1 MSRLTL
7 GKGLRWLLLTLTVL
21 LLAVVLIV
29 PLALSLLMS
38 REDGSRW
45 LLQQGL
51 GFAPGEA
58 HIEQIDGTLLRG
70 LTLHGVHYALPA
82 VTIEAEHL
90 QLALSWTALL
100 QRRVTVTTLKI
111 SQLDIT
117 LHNTDSTPEPD
128 TAPFTLASIPDIRL
142 PVTLAIPGGE
152 VQGFSLRPAN
162 GAPVQLDRILLAA
175 STDTSHRLQ
184 LQQLF
189 VSQGGYQASLGGTVS
204 LLSPFPVDAWL
215 DWLAPLPAAAQ
226 TTFASE
232 APARGDARLRGDL
245 ANLAL
250 THRLHSPVA
259 LTTEGELAPFDS
271 PLRFRLSNQWPAFT
285 VHTPADAE
293 AGTDSRALA
302 VAGGT
307 LTLDGTPDD
316 YALTLDSG
324 TTLPDLPALT
334 VTLRG
339 QGSTTGL
346 AIDQARVQADRSSAQ
361 ISGQVDW
368 SPVLRWDIALTM
380 TDLDPSLVMPQLPGT
395 LQWRSQTRGQWQD
408 GKLALELVLEQL
420 SGTVRGHQ
428 VGGSGHFALSEE
440 QTLHSDLQLR
450 AGNNHISLRGNANHH
465 LDLTLTVQA
474 SQLNALWPGL
484 SGQLNGNARLQGSRD
499 VPRLHAQL
507 TGNRLGFQGWSLGS
521 LSLDAGAS
529 NPLNDAEIRLALNA
543 DTLQQDGNLV
553 LESARLQG
561 QGSAAHHSI
570 SWAVSAPQGTLSGA
584 ATGTLTDMRAWEGTL
599 RELGL
604 DNPLAGAWALEHP
617 VGVAA
622 SPEAIRLAPACL
634 VSDAGRLCADAD
646 WQQQGTTTAHLDLQ
660 QLPLAWFTRNLPDG
674 AVELDG
680 AIGLWAE
687 YRADGR
693 RRQGEAHLTVSEGE
707 MLLSSGSEDPY
718 RVHWQGLS
726 ASATLENDD
735 VQAHAHFQLDDA
747 NSAEARLS
755 AQLAGDA
762 TRLDGEL
769 NAALDELRWLEVFLP
784 QLRNVGGRLRS
795 DLRVGGT
802 VSAPRFNGSVRL
814 EDGTAEIPDIGLML
828 THIGMT
834 ATALPDG
841 TLDIR
846 GNVTSGP
853 GQLNLT
859 GTLLTRG
866 PQPWPVTLHIQ
877 GERFQA
883 AQLPEAMVLVNPDL
897 RIQLSG
903 DTVTV
908 RGDLQVPE
916 ARFELRSLPQQ
927 AVGVS
932 RDEVIVSAD
941 PTEQSGWRV
950 DTEVN
955 VTLGEKITFE
965 GFGLSARFS
974 GGVRIEDKPERTPRL
989 TGEVRINDGR
999 YRAYGQNLRVERGTL
1014 IFQGPPDNPGLDIV
1028 AVRNVTTYD
1037 VRAGLIVGGTLQD
1050 PRSQVFSEPAM
1061 EETEAMAY
1069 LLTGRPL
1076 NRASDNDANMIMQ
1089 AIARYG
1095 IERGE
1100 FITDRLGQTL
1110 GVEVGVDT
1118 EGEFEDT
1125 ALMLGKQLSSRLY
1138 LRYSVGLFEALN
1150 TVMLRYT
1157 LTNSLSLETR
1167 SNAEE
1172 QAIDLIF
1179 RTER

>member
-1 MSRLTL
+1 MTL
-7 GKGLRWLLLTLTVL
+7 GKWLRRVLLALLLLLLTVI
-21 LLAVVLIV
+21 LAV
-29 PLALSLLMS
+29 PLALGLLMS

-51 GFAPGEA
+51 GFAPGETR
-58 HIEQIDGTLLRG
+58 IEQIEGTLLHG
-70 LTLHGVHYALPA
+70 LDLYGIHYAMPA
-82 VTIEAEHL
+82 VTIEAERL
-90 QLALSWTALL
+90 QLALSWTTLL

-111 SQLDIT
+111 EQLAIA
-117 LHNTDSTPEPD
+117 LHDTDSTPAPD
-128 TAPFTLASIPDIRL
+128 TGPLTLADIPDIRL

-152 VQGFSLRPAN
+152 VQGFSLTPAG

-175 STDTSHRLQ
+175 STDTGHQLQ
-184 LQQLF
+184 LQQLLA
-189 VSQGGYQASLGGTVS
+189 SQGAYQASLGGTLS

-215 DWLAPLPAAAQ
+215 DWRAPLPPAAQ
-226 TTFASE
+226 ETFASDT
-232 APARGDARLRGDL
+232 PAQGEARLRGDL
-245 ANLAL
+245 ARLAL
-250 THRLHSPVA
+250 THRLRNPVL
-259 LTTEGELAPFDS
+259 LTTEGELAPFEA
-271 PLRFRLSNQWPAFT
+271 PLRFHLSHQWQPFT
-285 VHTPADAE
+285 VHTPSDAE
-293 AGTDSRALA
+293 AGTDSRTLA

-307 LTLDGTPDD
+307 LTLDGTPDA

-324 TTLPDLPALT
+324 TSLPDLPTLT
-334 VTLRG
+334 VSLQG
-339 QGSTTGL
+339 HGSTTGL
-346 AIDQARVQADRSSAQ
+346 AISDARIQADRSSAQ
-361 ISGQVDW
+361 IHGQVDW
-368 SPVLRWDIALTM
+368 SPRLRWDVALNV
-380 TDLDPSLVMPQLPGT
+380 TDLDPSLAVPQLPGT
-395 LQWRSQTRGQWQD
+395 LQLRSQASGHWQD
-408 GKLALELVLEQL
+408 GTLELELVIEQL
-420 SGTVRGHQ
+420 SGTVRGNR
-428 VGGSGHFALSEE
+428 VSGGGRFALSED

-450 AGNNHISLRGNANHH
+450 AGDNRVSLRGHANHQ
-465 LDLTLTVQA
+465 LDLALAVQA
-474 SQLNALWPGL
+474 NQLSALWPGL
-484 SGQLNGNARLQGSRD
+484 TGQLNGTARLQGSRT
-499 VPRLHAQL
+499 VPRLNAQL
-507 TGNRLGFQGWSLGS
+507 TGNTIGFQGWSLAS
-521 LSLDAGAS
+521 LSLEAAAS
-529 NPLNDAEIRLALNA
+529 NPLNDADIRLALNA
-543 DTLQQDGNLV
+543 DTLQQDGEL
-553 LESARLQG
+553 RLDNVRLRG
-561 QGSAAHHSI
+561 EGSAAQHSVN
-570 SWAVSAPQGTLSGA
+570 WALSAPQGTLSGTA
-584 ATGTLTDMRAWEGTL
+584 SGTLTEMRAWDGTL
-599 RELGL
+599 QTLTVS
-604 DNPLAGAWALEHP
+604 NPLAGTWALEQP
-617 VGVAA
+617 VAVAA
-622 SPEAIRLAPACL
+622 SPDAARLAPACL
-634 VSDAGRLCADAD
+634 VSEAGRLCADAD
-646 WQQQGTTTAHLDLQ
+646 WQQQGPTSAQLDLH

-674 AVELDG
+674 AVHLDG
-680 AIGLWAE
+680 DLAL
-687 YRADGR
+687 RASYQDDGR
-693 RRQGEAHLTVSEGE
+693 RRQGEAQLTVSEGE
-707 MLLSSGSEDPY
+707 MQLSSGGEDPY

-726 ASATLENDD
+726 ANATLENNT
-735 VQAHAHFQLDDA
+735 VQADARVQLDQA
-747 NSAEARLS
+747 NNAEARLS

-769 NAALDELRWLEVFLP
+769 NAALDELRWLEVFVP

-795 DLRVGGT
+795 DLRVSGT
-802 VSAPRFNGSVRL
+802 VSAPRFNGSVQL
-814 EDGTAEIPDIGLML
+814 EDGAAEIPDLGLML
-828 THIGMT
+828 TDIGMT

-841 TLDIR
+841 TLDIH
-846 GNVTSGP
+846 GSVQSGP
-853 GQLNLT
+853 GQLTLT

-866 PQPWPVTLHIQ
+866 PQPWPVALHIQ

-908 RGDLQVPE
+908 RGDLRVPE

-941 PTEQSGWRV
+941 PTEQSAWQV

-955 VTLGEKITFE
+955 VSLGEKITFE
-965 GFGLSARFS
+965 GFGLSASFT

-989 TGEVRINDGR
+989 TGEVRIVDGR
-999 YRAYGQNLRVERGTL
+999 YRAFGQNLRVERGTL

-1076 NRASDNDANMIMQ
+1076 NRASDNDANMIVQ

-1172 QAIDLIF
+1172 QAIDLIY